1 MAYKSFFCLVLI
13 CVCISINTY
22 GSDDR
27 AHSSAVDASVLLADP
42 DSVITNELAM
52 LDTLIV
58 ATQQSLEQQKV
69 LRDLITKYLDTQEA
83 FLEDSENK
91 ELLYRTVK
99 LAHRVSES
107 IKENHLIHNFDAAFL
122 SELNL
127 LSQVAVKYGEPKP

>member
-1 MAYKSFFCLVLI
+1 MNDRFFFCLVLI
-13 CVCISINTY
+13 CVCISINIY
-22 GSDDR
+22 GFEDR
-27 AHSSAVDASVLLADP
+27 ADAPVRLADP
-42 DSVITNELAM
+42 ASLITNELAM

-83 FLEDSENK
+83 FLEDSDNK

-107 IKENHLIHNFDAAFL
+107 IKENHLVHNFDGAFI